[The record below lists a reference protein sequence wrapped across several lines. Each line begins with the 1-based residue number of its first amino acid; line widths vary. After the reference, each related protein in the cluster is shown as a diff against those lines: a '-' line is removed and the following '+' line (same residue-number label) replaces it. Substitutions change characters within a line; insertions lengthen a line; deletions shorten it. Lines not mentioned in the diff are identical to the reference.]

1 MTLQSLLIALAS
13 LVGLLV
19 LFRKWQVGYGARM
32 AQRGRLLAH
41 ARELLEV
48 ETETELASH
57 YRKITGLYQARKVI
71 LHPILDSLQIRK
83 LPVLWLSIT
92 LVEKLPLRGTLNLM
106 MRPSGLEIFSG
117 FHDLPVSIVAPPG
130 FPALAQ
136 LRGNGVDDLPPE
148 KLVARHLKP
157 YFDGTA
163 KELLITPDGIRMVWL
178 LAEAE
183 RGNYLL
189 FRDAEI
195 TLDTLPAEQLS
206 HMLDA
211 LMALRQDILR
221 WNEEPT

>member
-189 FRDAEI
+189 FRDAEF

>member
-13 LVGLLV
+13 LLGLLV
-19 LFRKWQVGYGARM
+19 LFRKWRVGHAERM

-41 ARELLEV
+41 APELLTI
-48 ETETELASH
+48 ETETELPSH
-57 YRKITGLYQARKVI
+57 FLKITGLHQGRKLI
-71 LHPILDSLQIRK
+71 LHPILDSLHMRK

-92 LVEKLPLRGTLNLM
+92 LVEKLPLRGTLDLM
-106 MRPSGLEIFSG
+106 MRPSGLEVFSG
-117 FHDLPVSIVAPPG
+117 FQDLPVSIANPPG
-130 FPALAQ
+130 FPPLAQ
-136 LRGNGVDDLPPE
+136 LRGNGIDDLPPE

-189 FRDAEI
+189 FRDAEFTI
-195 TLDTLPAEQLS
+195 DTLPPEQLS